1 MAKRCQSWK
10 HRVRDCKEQHR
21 RPLKGERRQPHSF
34 HANQQDKGKHKI
46 IYEDG
51 FQRVQNRKNTIMNIF
66 ENEKKRTS
74 IYNQEEASPANA
86 NPARSI
92 HNAEEDTSVLKEQH
106 NLGGGQT
113 STWRV
118 GLTATT
124 LPKNHGAAEKGVSR
138 RRLPPPR

>member
-66 ENEKKRTS
+66 ENEKKEHQYTIKKKHRQQMRTL
-74 IYNQEEASPANA
+74 QEVYTMPKKTLVSSRN
-86 NPARSI
+86 N
-92 HNAEEDTSVLKEQH
+92 
-106 NLGGGQT
+106 
-113 STWRV
+113 
-118 GLTATT
+118 TT
-124 LPKNHGAAEKGVSR
+124 
-138 RRLPPPR
+138 